1 MRIGALLGGKS
12 VGAGAYGAHALK
24 AEEKWLNVWK
34 VGVQYQQVGAV
45 GLMAT
50 AAHPS
55 PRARL
60 AGGGALLA
68 GTCLFSGT
76 NYVVSLMGE
85 NTYGKGAP
93 TGGLLMIAGFGLVAL
108 L

>member
-1 MRIGALLGGKS
+1 MRAGAALGGIS

-24 AEEKWLNVWK
+24 AEPKWLNVWK
-34 VGVQYQQVGAV
+34 VGVQYQQVGACA
-45 GLMAT
+45 LMAA

-60 AGGGALLA
+60 VGGGTLLA

-76 NYVVSLMGE
+76 NFVVSLMGE
-85 NTYGKGAP
+85 NTFGKGAP
-93 TGGLLMIAGFGLVAL
+93 LGGLLMIGGFFGLAIL
-108 L
+108 